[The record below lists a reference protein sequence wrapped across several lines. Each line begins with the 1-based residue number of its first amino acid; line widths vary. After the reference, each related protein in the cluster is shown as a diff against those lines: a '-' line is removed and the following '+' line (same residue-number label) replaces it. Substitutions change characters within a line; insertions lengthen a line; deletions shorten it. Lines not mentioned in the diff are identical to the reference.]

1 MTTIPVTRRVA
12 LGQLGALLAA
22 GLWPGTL
29 CAQAQATAA
38 ARVRFAVL
46 NDFHHE
52 STECDGWFET
62 LFRAVTAHPDVA
74 FIAGLGDLANKG
86 KSESLAAVK
95 RIAGTVHVPFYSVPG
110 NHDNDLEQTTRLYAD
125 VFPNRLNYFW
135 VESGWQFVALDT
147 TDGNKWSDTT
157 VRPETLAWLKQELPK
172 LNAHR
177 PTVLLTHFPLGAG
190 AKYRPLN
197 AEAVLAPFVE
207 FNLRGVYSGHYHGV
221 TKVPHGSIECVTNVC
236 CSRVGKNHDGTA
248 AKGYYVCTGGA
259 DGKLTR
265 EWFAFA
271 G

>member
-1 MTTIPVTRRVA
+1 MKTIPVTRRVA

-29 CAQAQATAA
+29 RAQAQTAPA

-52 STECDGWFET
+52 SADCEGWFET
-62 LFRAVTAHPDVA
+62 LFGTVAAHSDVA
-74 FIAGLGDLANKG
+74 FVAGLGDLANKG
-86 KSESLAAVK
+86 KPESLAAIK
-95 RIAGTVHVPFYSVPG
+95 RLAATARLPFYPAPG
-110 NHDNDLEQTTRLYAD
+110 NHDNDLEKNTRIYSE
-125 VFPNRLNYFW
+125 VFPGRLNYSW
-135 VESGWQFVALDT
+135 AESGWQFVALDT

-157 VRPETLAWLKQELPK
+157 VSPTTLAWLKQELPK
-172 LNAHR
+172 LDPRR

-197 AEAVLAPFVE
+197 AEAVLTPFVD
-207 FNLRGVYSGHYHGV
+207 FNLRGVFSGHYHGV
-221 TKVPHGSIECVTNVC
+221 TKVAHGSIECVTNVC

-248 AKGYYVCTGGA
+248 AKGYYICTGGA
-259 DGKLTR
+259 DGNLTR
-265 EWFAFA
+265 EWFAFS

>member
-52 STECDGWFET
+52 SAECDVWFES

-95 RIAGTVHVPFYSVPG
+95 RIAGTVHVPFYPLPG

-125 VFPNRLNYFW
+125 VFPNRLNYSW

-157 VRPETLAWLKQELPK
+157 VRPETLAWLKQ
-172 LNAHR
+172 
-177 PTVLLTHFPLGAG
+177 
-190 AKYRPLN
+190 
-197 AEAVLAPFVE
+197 
-207 FNLRGVYSGHYHGV
+207 
-221 TKVPHGSIECVTNVC
+221 
-236 CSRVGKNHDGTA
+236 
-248 AKGYYVCTGGA
+248 
-259 DGKLTR
+259 
-265 EWFAFA
+265 
-271 G
+271 

>member
-1 MTTIPVTRRVA
+1 MQSTPVTRRVA

-22 GLWPGTL
+22 GMWPGTL
-29 CAQAQATAA
+29 RAQGPAPGT

-52 STECDGWFET
+52 SPECDGWFET
-62 LFRAVTAHPDVA
+62 LFRTVAAHPDVA

-86 KSESLAAVK
+86 KTESLRAIKRLAATA
-95 RIAGTVHVPFYSVPG
+95 RVPFYPVPG

-125 VFPNRLNYFW
+125 VFPDRLNYAW

-157 VRPETLAWLKQELPK
+157 VSRATLDWLQSTLTQLDPR
-172 LNAHR
+172 R
-177 PTVLLTHFPLGAG
+177 PTVLLTHFPLGVG

-197 AEAVLAPFVE
+197 AEAVLAPFVN
-207 FNLRGVYSGHYHGV
+207 FNLRGVFSGHYHGV
-221 TKVPHGSIECVTNVC
+221 TQIAHGSIPCVTNVC
-236 CSRVGKNHDGTA
+236 CSRVGKNHDGTG
-248 AKGYYVCTGGA
+248 AKGYYICTGGA